1 MEADKRPVRMIMVYK
16 ADGTT
21 IAYRDGKP
29 YGKPINKGRVHYQ
42 KGKAQ
47 VVFGSRHGLSPGGR
61 GRSLTG
67 RIFEARLYD
76 RALTPQEAAAAS
88 SGTLL
93 EVVTES
99 LLAEAMAPEQKKAVE
114 RLDGEIAL
122 LEQQLAE
129 LDQEIE
135 STREALNVGGDPY
148 FKIAHAILNSKELI
162 YVY

>member
-1 MEADKRPVRMIMVYK
+1 MS
-16 ADGTT
+16 
-21 IAYRDGKP
+21 
-29 YGKPINKGRVHYQ
+29 
-42 KGKAQ
+42 
-47 VVFGSRHGLSPGGR
+47 FGSGA
-61 GRSLTG
+61 SLG

-122 LEQQLAE
+122 LEQQLTE
-129 LDQEIE
+129 VDQEIE